1 MWKKYPRG
9 IHRQWVKSTQGV
21 WTMGGRHLGGIHSFC
36 SPSSPALVSGW
47 SSIVV
52 EGGYFCAANS
62 ANKTDIW
69 LEEIPNQLVCLSLL
83 WPFTL

>member
-1 MWKKYPRG
+1 MVEKAPMGYV
-9 IHRQWVKSTQGV
+9 QWAKSTQRVCMDNGGKALRGV
-21 WTMGGRHLGGIHSFC
+21 YIHSFC
-36 SPSSPALVSGW
+36 SALVSGW

-62 ANKTDIW
+62 ANNTDIW
-69 LEEIPNQLVCLSLL
+69 LEEIPNQLVCPSLL

>member
-1 MWKKYPRG
+1 MGKKYPEG
-9 IHRQWVKSTQGV
+9 MQGQWEEGTQGYTV
-21 WTMGGRHLGGIHSFC
+21 HSFC
-36 SPSSPALVSGW
+36 SALVSGW

-69 LEEIPNQLVCLSLL
+69 LEEIPNQLVCSSLL
-83 WPFTL
+83 WSFTL